1 MGGVT
6 DAGEY
11 SQRLLMPHK
20 TQLAVKSLAA
30 AKKRSYSDLVTVSLR
45 FYDNLVR
52 LLSVRVQ
59 GVSEHQMD
67 LRELPNL
74 VSFSPSP
81 MAALNCFLP

>member
-1 MGGVT
+1 MRGNIHSSCK
-6 DAGEY
+6 EP
-11 SQRLLMPHK
+11 SCRR
-20 TQLAVKSLAA
+20 
-30 AKKRSYSDLVTVSLR
+30 KRFYSDLVTVSQS
-45 FYDNLVR
+45 FYGNLVR

-59 GVSEHQMD
+59 GVSEPQTD